1 MARKAEDRPV
11 AIQQP
16 KQTQQQPRQT
26 ATVRVPG
33 YLGQDPARAHFAK
46 LVESD
51 IEASI
56 TKLEELWIP
65 SNVSEKK
72 QNERLAD
79 TTAILVQM
87 DAQTKNLVNYLDDY
101 SGLCR
106 AYVSLHAL
114 FSMELFPGVP
124 LHMFKAFAYFVR
136 NTADMD
142 TTISGEE

>member
-26 ATVRVPG
+26 VTVRVPG
-33 YLGQDPARAHFAK
+33 YLGLDPARAEFAK

-51 IEASI
+51 IEGSI

-65 SNVSEKK
+65 SNVSEAK
-72 QNERLAD
+72 QNKRLAE
-79 TTAILVQM
+79 TTAILVHM
-87 DAQTKNLVNYLDDY
+87 DAQTKNLVTYLDDY

-114 FSMELFPGVP
+114 FSMEFFQAFPF
-124 LHMFKAFAYFVR
+124 MFSKLSL
-136 NTADMD
+136 
-142 TTISGEE
+142 I